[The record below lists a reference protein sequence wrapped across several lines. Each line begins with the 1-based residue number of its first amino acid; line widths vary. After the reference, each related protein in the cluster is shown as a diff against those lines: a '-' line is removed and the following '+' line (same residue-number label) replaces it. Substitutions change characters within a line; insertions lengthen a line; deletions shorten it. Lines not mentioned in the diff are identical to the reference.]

1 MIENVNVQY
10 KARLITALHSA
21 SYLLCQC
28 QYGNTKDA
36 KEEENLFSV
45 KRKKNKT
52 WLYPKSVKT
61 FKTRSVNTRNIFW
74 LCCTL
79 KYHNTIPACQMCAVS
94 PPCSLLPQV
103 LSKIAHK
110 STHFLC
116 LKTTQC
122 QAHTFPIKACRDKTG
137 NTHLLSNKRNEPENT
152 RLKGKHPKR
161 WNLVSLR
168 KWVFC
173 FLSTARQLTFTAL
186 IKVDWLWNNAQPI
199 FFLCR
204 LHECKCE
211 CKLDSLSI
219 YGMYVSVAYFKMC
232 VCVWAHVFY
241 CLCENWQVW
250 SSVP

>member
-1 MIENVNVQY
+1 
-10 KARLITALHSA
+10 
-21 SYLLCQC
+21 
-28 QYGNTKDA
+28 
-36 KEEENLFSV
+36 
-45 KRKKNKT
+45 
-52 WLYPKSVKT
+52 
-61 FKTRSVNTRNIFW
+61 
-74 LCCTL
+74 
-79 KYHNTIPACQMCAVS
+79 MCAVP

-173 FLSTARQLTFTAL
+173 FLSTARQLTFAAL
-186 IKVDWLWNNAQPI
+186 IKVDWLWNNARPI

-204 LHECKCE
+204 LHGCKCE
-211 CKLDSLSI
+211 CKLDGLSI
-219 YGMYVSVAYFKMC
+219 YGMYVSAAC
-232 VCVWAHVFY
+232 VCGRTCFIVCVKTDKYDAAFLNCVTRKHYECLSHAEYLCLHAFMSKSNIKVQSCAALLCHVY
-241 CLCENWQVW
+241 VD
-250 SSVP
+250 